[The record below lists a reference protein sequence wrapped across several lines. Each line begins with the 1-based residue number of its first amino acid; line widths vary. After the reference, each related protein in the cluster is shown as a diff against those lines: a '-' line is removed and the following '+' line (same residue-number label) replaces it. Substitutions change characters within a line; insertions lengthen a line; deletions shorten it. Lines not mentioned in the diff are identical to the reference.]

1 MSRRRALRRVLI
13 RVLIVSLIFSGFFA
27 FYYMKRMIPE
37 KVRVVRGEESEIT
50 FHLPITAT
58 LRAQDQAVTLTDASN
73 IPSDQIHVT
82 LNQGFSLYSEELG
95 QYAVELNLFGLFHF
109 QDIEVQVVDS
119 EMVVPCGCPVGIY
132 LETDG
137 ILIVGTGPVTGLD
150 GATSEPA
157 EGIVH
162 SGDYILSV
170 NGQGVYSKEDLIAA
184 ICASEGED
192 IVLTIRRNGE
202 ELQVRVPVV
211 QTAAQ
216 EYKAGIW
223 VRDDTQGIG
232 TLSYVDME
240 GGFGALGHGISDTD
254 TGQLIE
260 DQGGMLYD
268 ATIRSV
274 TRGTM
279 GTPGSLA
286 GIINYS
292 ENSRLGEI
300 YDNTDRGIYGHL
312 SEQAMNRFSDM
323 ECMPAGFKQDVSV
336 GPAQIRC
343 CVDGTIR
350 DYDVQITRVDL
361 TNRSNKGM
369 VLQVTDPELLA
380 LTGGIVQGMS
390 GSPII
395 QNGKMVG
402 AVTHVFVQDSTKGY
416 GIFLETMLEEGK
428 Q

>member
-1 MSRRRALRRVLI
+1 MSRKKALRRFLI
-13 RVLIVSLIFSGFFA
+13 HVLIVSLIFTGFFA
-27 FYYMKRMIPE
+27 IYYAKRMIPE
-37 KVRVVRGEESEIT
+37 KVRVVRGEESEIS
-50 FHLPITAT
+50 FQLPIMAT
-58 LRAQDQAVTLTDASN
+58 LMAPDQEVTLSDASN
-73 IPSDQIHVT
+73 IPSDQIHVV
-82 LNQGFSLYSEELG
+82 LDEGFSLYSEELG
-95 QYAVELNLFGLFHF
+95 QYALQLNLFGLFHF
-109 QDIEVQVVDS
+109 RDIEVQVVDS

-137 ILIVGTGPVTGLD
+137 ILIVGTGPVTGMD
-150 GATSEPA
+150 GVTSEPA
-157 EGIVH
+157 GGIVR
-162 SGDYILSV
+162 SGDYILAV
-170 NGQGVYSKEDLIAA
+170 DGRRIFSKEELVEAV
-184 ICASEGED
+184 CASGGSD
-192 IVLTIRRNGE
+192 IVLKIRRGGE
-202 ELQVRVPVV
+202 ELEVKTPVV
-211 QTAAQ
+211 QTAAG

-232 TLSYVDME
+232 TLSYVDMQ

-254 TGQLIE
+254 TGILIE
-260 DQGGMLYD
+260 DEGGILYD
-268 ATIRSV
+268 ATIRSI

-300 YDNTDRGIYGHL
+300 YDNTEQGIYGRL
-312 SEQAMNRFSDM
+312 SEQARSRFSDM
-323 ECMPAGFKQDVSV
+323 ECLPVGYKQDVSI
-336 GPAQIRC
+336 GPATIRC

-350 DYDVQITRVDL
+350 DFGIQITRIDL

-369 VLQVTDPELLA
+369 VIEVTDPELLA

-416 GIFLETMLEEGK
+416 GIFLENMLEH
-428 Q
+428 